1 MKTLNQFSL
10 KRALITVSAIGL
22 MGLVAGAGCSATD
35 GTGTPKSCSGLDVNV
50 SAQATLK
57 AFGQAS
63 SALKDAALEVE
74 GKWLTTC
81 NAINADLGLD
91 TSKNSAKQACAVLN
105 ARVKKHSMPA

>member
-1 MKTLNQFSL
+1 MKSLNDFTL
-10 KRALITVSAIGL
+10 KRAFYTVGSIA
-22 MGLVAGAGCSATD
+22 LVALVSGAGCSSTD

-63 SALKDAALEVE
+63 SALKDAALDVE
-74 GKWLTTC
+74 AQWLSTC

-91 TSKNSAKQACAVLN
+91 SSKKSAAEACAVLN
-105 ARVKKHSMPA
+105 ARVKKALDAG